1 MIDAMIFD
9 FNGTM
14 IFDGL
19 IQKQAW
25 GKFLEVEFNRELTSQ
40 DYQLHIAGINNRT
53 TFEYYLDRSISDTE
67 LAQLSDKKENIYRE
81 ICLNT
86 PDEFQLVPGLADFLD
101 WCKNNNIKLNIA
113 TASEYSNMVF
123 FFDQL
128 QLGRWFD
135 LDKVAFNDG
144 QIKGKPAP
152 DIFLKAIENV
162 GGKANNS
169 AIFEDSVSGIQA
181 ANTAQA
187 GKVVLVEDP
196 KLEKVSLPENLRI
209 DKLIQSYSDIN
220 KFFQE

>member
-1 MIDAMIFD
+1 MIDTMIFD

-19 IQKQAW
+19 IQKRAW
-25 GKFLEVEFNRELTSQ
+25 GKFLEVEFNRKLTSQ
-40 DYQLHIAGINNRT
+40 DYQLHIAGINNRN
-53 TFEYYLDRSISDTE
+53 TFEYYLGRSISDAE
-67 LAQLSDKKENIYRE
+67 LTQFSDKKENIYRE

-86 PDEFQLVPGLADFLD
+86 PDEFQLVSGLADFLG
-101 WCKNNNIKLNIA
+101 WCKSNDIKLNIA
-113 TASEYSNMVF
+113 TASEYSNVEF
-123 FFDQL
+123 FFEQL

-135 LDKVAFNDG
+135 LSKVAFNDG

-196 KLEKVSLPENLRI
+196 KLEKVNLPENLRI
-209 DKLIQSYSDIN
+209 DKLIRSYSGIN

>member
-1 MIDAMIFD
+1 MIDTMIFD

-14 IFDGL
+14 IFDGF
-19 IQKQAW
+19 IQNRAQ
-25 GKFLEVEFNRELTSQ
+25 GKFLEVEFNRKLTSQ
-40 DYQLHIAGINNRT
+40 DYQLHIAGINNRN
-53 TFEYYLDRSISDTE
+53 TFEYYLGRSISDAE
-67 LAQLSDKKENIYRE
+67 LTQFSDKKENIYRE

-86 PDEFQLVPGLADFLD
+86 PDEFQLVSGLADFLG
-101 WCKNNNIKLNIA
+101 WCKSNDIKLNIA
-113 TASEYSNMVF
+113 TASEYSNVEF
-123 FFDQL
+123 FFEQL

-135 LDKVAFNDG
+135 LSKVAFNDG

-196 KLEKVSLPENLRI
+196 KLEKVNLPENLRI
-209 DKLIQSYSDIN
+209 DKLIRSYSGIN

>member
-1 MIDAMIFD
+1 MIDTMIFD

-19 IQKQAW
+19 IQKRAW
-25 GKFLEVEFNRELTSQ
+25 GKFLEVEFNRKLTSQ
-40 DYQLHIAGINNRT
+40 DYQLHIAGINNRN
-53 TFEYYLDRSISDTE
+53 TFEYYLGRSISDAE

-86 PDEFQLVPGLADFLD
+86 PDEFQLVSGLADFLD
-101 WCKNNNIKLNIA
+101 WCESNDIKLNIA
-113 TASEYSNMVF
+113 TASEYSNVEF
-123 FFDQL
+123 FFEQL

-135 LDKVAFNDG
+135 LSKVAFNDG

-196 KLEKVSLPENLRI
+196 KLEKVNLPENLRI
-209 DKLIQSYSDIN
+209 DKLIRNYSGIN

>member
-1 MIDAMIFD
+1 MIDTMIFD

-19 IQKQAW
+19 IQKRAW
-25 GKFLEVEFNRELTSQ
+25 GKFLEVEFNRKLTSQ
-40 DYQLHIAGINNRT
+40 DYQLHIAGINNRN
-53 TFEYYLDRSISDTE
+53 TFEYYLGRSISGAE
-67 LAQLSDKKENIYRE
+67 LTQLSDKKENIYLE

-86 PDEFQLVPGLADFLD
+86 PDEFQLVSGLADFLD
-101 WCKNNNIKLNIA
+101 WCESNDIKLNIA
-113 TASEYSNMVF
+113 TASEYSNVEF
-123 FFDQL
+123 FFEQL

-135 LDKVAFNDG
+135 LSKVAFNDG

-162 GGKANNS
+162 DGKVSNS

-196 KLEKVSLPENLRI
+196 KLEKVNLPENLRI
-209 DKLIQSYSDIN
+209 DKLIRNYSGIN

>member
-1 MIDAMIFD
+1 MIDTMIFD

-19 IQKQAW
+19 IQKRAW

-40 DYQLHIAGINNRT
+40 DYQLHIAGINNRN

-86 PDEFQLVPGLADFLD
+86 PDEFQLVPGLSDFLD

-113 TASEYSNMVF
+113 TASEHSNVIF
-123 FFDQL
+123 FFNQL
-128 QLGRWFD
+128 RLGRWFD
-135 LDKVAFNDG
+135 LEKVAFNDG
-144 QIKGKPAP
+144 KIKGKPAP
-152 DIFLKAIENV
+152 DIFLKAIENL
-162 GGKANNS
+162 GGKASSS

-181 ANTAQA
+181 ANKAQA

-209 DKLIQSYSDIN
+209 DKLIQEYSDIN

>member
-1 MIDAMIFD
+1 M
-9 FNGTM
+9 G
-14 IFDGL
+14 
-19 IQKQAW
+19 
-25 GKFLEVEFNRELTSQ
+25 
-40 DYQLHIAGINNRT
+40 
-53 TFEYYLDRSISDTE
+53 
-67 LAQLSDKKENIYRE
+67 
-81 ICLNT
+81 
-86 PDEFQLVPGLADFLD
+86 
-101 WCKNNNIKLNIA
+101 WCKSNDIKLNIA
-113 TASEYSNMVF
+113 TASEYSNVEF
-123 FFDQL
+123 FFEQL

-135 LDKVAFNDG
+135 LSKVAFNDG

-196 KLEKVSLPENLRI
+196 KLEKVNLPENLRI
-209 DKLIQSYSDIN
+209 DKLIRSYSGIN

>member
-19 IQKQAW
+19 IQKRAW

-40 DYQLHIAGINNRT
+40 DYQLHIAGINNRN
-53 TFEYYLDRSISDTE
+53 TFEYYLDRSISDAE

-86 PDEFQLVPGLADFLD
+86 PDEFKLVPRLVDFLD

-113 TASEYSNMVF
+113 TASEYSNVVF

-181 ANTAQA
+181 ANTVQA

-196 KLEKVSLPENLRI
+196 KL
-209 DKLIQSYSDIN
+209 
-220 KFFQE
+220 